1 MVKTVKHMRTVA
13 TQTVRRKSV
22 YLRVVAVLVY
32 RSLLIDIPTIH
43 KSLLQ
48 SDNVK
53 SLQSQILKANLKRRT
68 TF

>member
-1 MVKTVKHMRTVA
+1 MVKTVKHMPTVA
-13 TQTVRRKSV
+13 TPTVRQKSV
-22 YLRVVAVLVY
+22 YLRVVVVLVF
-32 RSLLIDIPTIH
+32 RKLLIDIQTIY

-53 SLQSQILKANLKRRT
+53 SLQSQILKAISKSKT